1 MSRHKRQSYKPRGK
15 LGVCFYCEA
24 ERALTIDHY
33 IPTGRGGTSDPRNL
47 VPACEEC
54 NSMKGDLMPEDFFWH
69 CKEILEG
76 LFIEHEKFIPK
87 AKRILAS
94 LAPELLSSLNA

>member
-1 MSRHKRQSYKPRGK
+1 
-15 LGVCFYCEA
+15 
-24 ERALTIDHY
+24 
-33 IPTGRGGTSDPRNL
+33 
-47 VPACEEC
+47 
-54 NSMKGDLMPEDFFWH
+54 MPEDFFWH